1 MRRQTLTDHIRDN
14 ADAFQNIS
22 DAIRAHA
29 AERPGAPAVEDE
41 TTALDWQGFN
51 ARIDAITAAL
61 QQDGIGRGDKVA
73 MLARNAVDVLALYMA
88 TLRAGACA
96 VPLSTLASAEQLAAM
111 VQDSGARLLA
121 VDAYSL
127 PLIEPALDRLGDVRL
142 IGFDMAPGGE
152 WPGGNWTGF
161 ADWLASAPATPAP
174 VVIEALDLFNIIY
187 SSGTTGVP
195 KGIVHSH
202 QMRGAQTR
210 RIQTMGFGPDTVS
223 IVSTPIYSN
232 TTLAALLPTVL
243 FGGLA
248 VLMAKFDAGRFL
260 ELAEAKRATHAMLV
274 PVQYTRI
281 LDHPD
286 FDRRDLSSFQMKLS
300 TSAPLRAEVKREIA
314 RRWPGGMIEIYGLTE
329 GGISCLLDVIAYPD
343 KLDTVGRPSAGAE
356 ILVIDEEGRELPP
369 GQIGELVGRGPAMMS
384 GYHNLDEKTEE
395 MLWHD
400 AEGRVFFRSGDMGA
414 IDEDGFVR
422 LLDRRK
428 DMIISGGFNIYAV
441 DLEAVLFA
449 HPAVADAAVI
459 GVPSRDWG
467 ETPLGLVV
475 LKPGQQATA
484 EEIRAWANERLGKA
498 QRLSAVE
505 LRDELPRSPIG
516 KVLKRELREPYKQ
529 AFEARAAV

>member
-1 MRRQTLTDHIRDN
+1 MRRQTLTDHIREN
-14 ADAFQNIS
+14 AKDFLNIS

-29 AERPGAPAVEDE
+29 AERPAAPAVEDE
-41 TTALDWQGFN
+41 TTHLNWQGFD

-61 QQDGIGRGDKVA
+61 QESGIGHGDKVA

-88 TLRAGACA
+88 SLRAGACA
-96 VPLSTLASAEQLAAM
+96 VPLSTLASPEQLAAM
-111 VQDSGARLLA
+111 VTDSGAGLLA

-127 PLIEPALDRLGDVRL
+127 PLIGPALDRLGDVRL
-142 IGFDMAPGGE
+142 VGFDFGADQAGGDR
-152 WPGGNWTGF
+152 WTGF
-161 ADWLASAPATPAP
+161 ADWLAAAPAAPAP
-174 VVIEALDLFNIIY
+174 VEIGSEDLFNIIY

-210 RIQTMGFGPDTVS
+210 RLQSMGFGPDTVS
-223 IVSTPIYSN
+223 MVSTPIYSN

-243 FGGLA
+243 FGGHA

-260 ELAEAKRATHAMLV
+260 ELAAAKRATHAMLV

-286 FDRRDLSSFQMKLS
+286 FDRHDLSSFQMKLS
-300 TSAPLRAEVKREIA
+300 TSAPLRAETKRDIA
-314 RRWPGGMIEIYGLTE
+314 RRWPGGMVEIYGLTE
-329 GGISCLLDVIAYPD
+329 GGLSCLLDVMAFPD
-343 KLDTVGRPSAGAE
+343 KLDTVGRPSDGAE
-356 ILVIDEEGRELPP
+356 IRVIDDEGRELPQ

-384 GYHNLDEKTEE
+384 GYHNLDDKTAE
-395 MLWHD
+395 MMWHD
-400 AEGRVFFRSGDMGA
+400 AEGRLFLRSGDMGQV
-414 IDEDGFVR
+414 DEDGFVR

-428 DMIISGGFNIYAV
+428 DMIISGGFNVYAV
-441 DLEAVLFA
+441 DLEAVLFT
-449 HPAVADAAVI
+449 HPDVADAAVI
-459 GVPSRDWG
+459 GIPSRAWG

-475 LKPGQQATA
+475 LKPGATA
-484 EEIRAWANERLGKA
+484 TADEICRYANERLGKA

-516 KVLKRELREPYKQ
+516 KVLKRELREPYIS
-529 AFEARAAV
+529 AFERAAAV

>member
-1 MRRQTLTDHIRDN
+1 ML
-14 ADAFQNIS
+14 
-22 DAIRAHA
+22 
-29 AERPGAPAVEDE
+29 
-41 TTALDWQGFN
+41 
-51 ARIDAITAAL
+51 AL
-61 QQDGIGRGDKVA
+61 QA
-73 MLARNAVDVLALYMA
+73 TLALHVLIA
-88 TLRAGACA
+88 LQ
-96 VPLSTLASAEQLAAM
+96 STLALQ
-111 VQDSGARLLA
+111 VLLA
-121 VDAYSL
+121 L
-127 PLIEPALDRLGDVRL
+127 
-142 IGFDMAPGGE
+142 
-152 WPGGNWTGF
+152 
-161 ADWLASAPATPAP
+161 
-174 VVIEALDLFNIIY
+174 
-187 SSGTTGVP
+187 
-195 KGIVHSH
+195 
-202 QMRGAQTR
+202 Q
-210 RIQTMGFGPDTVS
+210 
-223 IVSTPIYSN
+223 STHG
-232 TTLAALLPTVL
+232 TLALQVLLALHST
-243 FGGLA
+243 LA
-248 VLMAKFDAGRFL
+248 LQALQAM
-260 ELAEAKRATHAMLV
+260 MLV

-505 LRDELPRSPIG
+505 LRDELPRSPVG
-516 KVLKRELREPYKQ
+516 KVLRREAKAQFQES
-529 AFEARAAV
+529 